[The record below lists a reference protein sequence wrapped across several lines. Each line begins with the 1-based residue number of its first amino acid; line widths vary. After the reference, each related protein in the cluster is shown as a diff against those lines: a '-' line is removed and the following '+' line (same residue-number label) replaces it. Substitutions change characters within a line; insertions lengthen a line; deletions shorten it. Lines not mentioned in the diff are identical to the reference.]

1 MRRRRF
7 ITLLGAT
14 AASSLLHP
22 CAARAQQPAL
32 PVVGFLSSRASG
44 DAPELLT
51 AFLQG
56 LKDSGF
62 VEGQNVTIEYRFAG
76 NQNERLPE
84 LAADLVHRQVTVIAA
99 PTTPAALAAKAAT
112 ATIPIVVATAGD
124 PVRLG
129 LVTSLNRPG
138 GNVTGVALLFVEVA
152 AKRLELLHEL
162 IPTASII
169 GLLVNPANPPIAEA
183 NASAVLSAA
192 HSLGLELHVLKAST
206 ERDFDGVFANLTQ
219 LRAGGLVIGG
229 DPFFTGRQEQLAA
242 LVARHAVPT
251 VYENREFVAA
261 GGLMSYGGNLPDAYR
276 LVAVYAARILKGE
289 KPADL
294 PVEQSTKVEL
304 FLNLKTAKALGITVP
319 LALLGRA
326 DEVIE

>member
-1 MRRRRF
+1 MRRREVIAF
-7 ITLLGAT
+7 LGGA
-14 AASSLLHP
+14 AASTVLAP
-22 CAARAQQPAL
+22 CMVRAQQPAL
-32 PVVGFLSSRASG
+32 PVIGFLSSRAPD
-44 DAPELLT
+44 DAPELLA

-56 LKDSGF
+56 LKDAGF

-76 NQNERLPE
+76 NQNDRLPA
-84 LAADLVHRQVTVIAA
+84 LAADLVRRQVTVMAA

-112 ATIPIVVATAGD
+112 ATIPVVFATAGD
-124 PVRLG
+124 PIRLG
-129 LVTSLNRPG
+129 LVASLNRPG
-138 GNVTGVALLFVEVA
+138 GNVTGVTLLFVEVA

-162 IPTASII
+162 IPAATVV
-169 GLLVNPANPPIAEA
+169 GLLVNPTNPPIAEA
-183 NASAVLSAA
+183 NAGAVLSAA

-206 ERDFDGVFANLTQ
+206 EPDFESVFANLVQ

-229 DPFFTGRQEQLAA
+229 DPFFTGRQEELAA
-242 LVARHAVPT
+242 LAARYAVPT

-276 LVAVYAARILKGE
+276 LSAAYTARILKGE

-294 PVEQSTKVEL
+294 PVQQSTKVEL
-304 FLNLKTAKALGITVP
+304 LLNLKTVKALGITAP
-319 LALLGRA
+319 LSLLGRA

>member
-1 MRRRRF
+1 MRRREV
-7 ITLLGAT
+7 ISLLGA
-14 AASSLLHP
+14 AAATWPLR
-22 CAARAQQPAL
+22 ARAQQPAL
-32 PVVGFLSSRASG
+32 PVIGFLSSRAPD
-44 DAPELLT
+44 DAPELLA

-56 LKDSGF
+56 LKDAGF

-76 NQNERLPE
+76 NQNDRLPV
-84 LAADLVHRQVTVIAA
+84 LAADLVRRQVTVMAA

-112 ATIPIVVATAGD
+112 ATIPVVFATAGD
-124 PVRLG
+124 PIRLG
-129 LVTSLNRPG
+129 LVASLNRPG
-138 GNVTGVALLFVEVA
+138 GNVTGVTLLFVEVA

-162 IPTASII
+162 IPAATIV
-169 GLLVNPANPPIAEA
+169 GLLTNPANPPIAEA

-206 ERDFDGVFANLTQ
+206 ERDFESVFANLIQ

-229 DPFFTGRQEQLAA
+229 DPFFTGRQEELAA
-242 LVARHAVPT
+242 LAARHAVPT

-276 LVAVYAARILKGE
+276 LSAAYTARILKGE

-294 PVEQSTKVEL
+294 PVQQSTKVEL
-304 FLNLKTAKALGITVP
+304 LLNLKTVKALGITAP
-319 LALLGRA
+319 LSLLGRA

>member
-1 MRRRRF
+1 MRRREF
-7 ITLLGAT
+7 ITLLGG
-14 AASSLLHP
+14 AAAWP
-22 CAARAQQPAL
+22 FAARAQQTRM
-32 PVVGFLSSRASG
+32 PVIGFLSSRASG
-44 DAPELLT
+44 DAPELLA

-56 LKDSGF
+56 LKDAGF

-84 LAADLVHRQVTVIAA
+84 LAAELVHRQVTVMAA

-112 ATIPIVVATAGD
+112 AAIPIVVATAGD

-129 LVTSLNRPG
+129 LVASLNRPG

-162 IPTASII
+162 IPTAAII

-192 HSLGLELHVLKAST
+192 HTLGLQLHVLKASA
-206 ERDFDGVFANLTQ
+206 ERDFDGVFANVIQ

-229 DPFFTGRQEQLAA
+229 DPFFTGRQEQLAVLA
-242 LVARHAVPT
+242 ARHAMPT

-261 GGLMSYGGNLPDAYR
+261 GGLMSYGGNLIDAYR
-276 LVAVYAARILKGE
+276 QCATYAARILKGE

-294 PVEQSTKVEL
+294 PVQQSTKVEL
-304 FLNLKTAKALGITVP
+304 FLNLKTAKKLGLTIPIT
-319 LALLGRA
+319 LLGRA